1 MASLIE
7 KKRNKY
13 KKIPLKMKVAFLKRV
28 LQDGDQIKKVSAEFK
43 INYST
48 AKTLLRNERLKKG
61 KILLNELEIE
71 N

>member
-1 MASLIE
+1 MATLIE

-61 KILLNELEIE
+61 KIQLNQLEI
-71 N
+71 

>member
-1 MASLIE
+1 MATVIE

-61 KILLNELEIE
+61 KIQLNELEI
-71 N
+71 

>member
-1 MASLIE
+1 MATLIE

-48 AKTLLRNERLKKG
+48 AKTLLRN
-61 KILLNELEIE
+61 
-71 N
+71 